1 MMAACGQLARAP
13 SIRAA
18 RGLLI
23 PAARADQR
31 GFTLVEVLIVM
42 VIIGVSASLVLS
54 SFDRTLRTSEERQWV
69 EKAVRQL
76 NRIKARAT
84 LSGRQQQLN
93 VNFANGTL
101 ALQVDPVNEEV
112 LLSLPE
118 KYAFS
123 RGRGSDEALSDILD
137 PADDKLRLAL
147 YPDGSTSGARF
158 DLVAP
163 KTGAHRILVHALTG
177 KVEALRGKEETPAD
191 LQLRPLKNG
200 LEAALVQAPQPN
212 PAPAPA
218 PAPQSGSPGSTA
230 TPLPSG
236 TPRP

>member
-1 MMAACGQLARAP
+1 MMPARAP

-18 RGLLI
+18 WT
-23 PAARADQR
+23 AQR

-69 EKAVRQL
+69 EKTLRQL

-84 LSGRQQQLN
+84 LSGRPQQLTI
-93 VNFANGTL
+93 NFASGTL
-101 ALQVDPVNEEV
+101 GMQIDPLNEEV

-123 RGRGSDEALSDILD
+123 RVRGDEALPEVLD

-177 KVEALRGKEETPAD
+177 KVETLRGKEDAPLAD

-200 LEAALVQAPQPN
+200 LEAALAPAPQ
-212 PAPAPA
+212 AGPAPA
-218 PAPQSGSPGSTA
+218 PAPQSGSPGSA
-230 TPLPSG
+230 VPPPPSG
-236 TPRP
+236 TPHP